1 MEKVNILIIESNQ
14 HEANFFKRVIQMILP
29 TCEVTI
35 DSKREVIA
43 KEHFSVILLDS
54 AESLNRIPK
63 NQHKDVI
70 VCSSDNEFVL
80 EAFKKAETNIILR
93 TADFYESML
102 HFFSLR
108 QLI

>member
-1 MEKVNILIIESNQ
+1 MEKVNILIIEADQ
-14 HEANFFKRVIQMILP
+14 HEANFFKRIIQLILP
-29 TCEVTI
+29 ECEVTI

-63 NQHKDVI
+63 NQYKDVI
-70 VCSSDNEFVL
+70 ICSSDNEFVM

-93 TADFYESML
+93 TADFYEAML
-102 HFFSLR
+102 RFFSLR
-108 QLI
+108 KLV

>member
-1 MEKVNILIIESNQ
+1 MEKVNILIIEGIEA
-14 HEANFFKRVIQMILP
+14 EANFFKKIILLILP

-63 NQHKDVI
+63 EQYKDVI
-70 VCSSDNEFVL
+70 VCSRDNEFVM
-80 EAFKKAETNIILR
+80 EALKKAETNIILR
-93 TADFYESML
+93 TADFYDAML
-102 HFFSLR
+102 RFFSLK
-108 QLI
+108 QMI